1 MLVAG
6 WADGYRNA
14 TFRVLERLRA
24 PCRLLLGPWSH
35 MATDSSLPGPR
46 IDLVP
51 ELEPLVAAP
60 HPPPARLNSRLTGG
74 SGSAHDRCMRRRAM
88 LATVAALL
96 AAALAAGPTGSGK
109 VTAP

>member
-1 MLVAG
+1 MSAWRSG
-6 WADGYRNA
+6 TSGS
-14 TFRVLERLRA
+14 
-24 PCRLLLGPWSH
+24 C
-35 MATDSSLPGPR
+35 SLPGPR

-74 SGSAHDRCMRRRAM
+74 SGFAHDRCMRRRAM

-96 AAALAAGPTGSGK
+96 AAALAAGPAGSGD